1 MDRSE
6 LIRLLGDV
14 ITEVDVLRSEFSR
27 GTKKRIHLDDL
38 RDQLDMFQRQFV
50 RNVINDNTKSFA
62 DLTKSLTD
70 VNKNL
75 RETIDE
81 VDKIADTL
89 ETLVQLVGVV
99 QKIAELAR

>member
-1 MDRSE
+1 MDRSD
-6 LIRLLGDV
+6 LIRFLGDV

-27 GTKKRIHLDDL
+27 GTKKRIELDDL

-50 RNVINDNTKSFA
+50 RNVIKDNTQKFA
-62 DLTKSLTD
+62 DLTESLTD
-70 VNKNL
+70 INRNL
-75 RETIDE
+75 RKTIDE
-81 VDKIADTL
+81 VDKVADTL